1 MAWAVRGRSSSIFGP
16 SVWHGDRR
24 RPAVALTFDDGPSES
39 TPRLLEIL
47 DRHRARATFFQCG
60 ANVDRLPDVARAVLA
75 AGHEIGN
82 HSYSHPYFHL
92 RAPGF
97 IAAELERAQRSI
109 GEATGV
115 APVLM
120 RAPFGVRWPGI
131 GRAQR
136 RLGLTGVMWTL
147 IGYDWK
153 WDAGRIVARLAPKI
167 GNGSIICLHDGRR
180 LDASPPI
187 GETLEAVRRLLPI
200 LEARGYRLETVTQLI
215 CPKN

>member
-1 MAWAVRGRSSSIFGP
+1 M
-16 SVWHGDRR
+16 
-24 RPAVALTFDDGPSES
+24 ALTFDDGPSES

-60 ANVDRLPDVARAVLA
+60 ANVDRLPDVAQAVHA

-82 HSYSHPYFHL
+82 HSYSHPYFHF
-92 RAPGF
+92 RAPDF
-97 IAAELERAQRSI
+97 IATELERAQRSI
-109 GEATGV
+109 GDATGA

-153 WDAGRIVARLAPKI
+153 WDAGRIVARLARKV

-180 LDASPPI
+180 LDARPPI

>member
-1 MAWAVRGRSSSIFGP
+1 M
-16 SVWHGDRR
+16 
-24 RPAVALTFDDGPSES
+24 ALTFDDGPSES

-60 ANVDRLPDVARAVLA
+60 ANVDRLPEVAQAVHA

-82 HSYSHPYFHL
+82 HSYSHPYFHF
-92 RAPGF
+92 RALDF
-97 IAAELERAQRSI
+97 IATELERAQRSI
-109 GEATGV
+109 GDATGA

-153 WDAGRIVARLAPKI
+153 WDAGRIVARLARKV

-180 LDASPPI
+180 LDARPPI